1 MRKERTMNNKEKN
14 NINDLCPYL
23 LMLGIRQQRCTH
35 GCVMVANT
43 TMSSASAEAL
53 SDDLF
58 PKVVETDADQMVQ
71 CDRRILGD
79 LGPVNL
85 LAQARNAARAISDL
99 DLPGDITP
107 DVVIQK
113 SDLLKAINT
122 GQKPQLIEELI
133 RSVSSVCHEAGRRVY
148 EQFDLAASKA
158 PSKVDETIN
167 DLVDGLDRMNHAR
180 SNDSSAF
187 TRFEK
192 RTDQLK
198 SLSRLKNEMKDTTY
212 RRLRSQLLQKS
223 QSEYLTVLDKLADNH
238 FQQFWKKQCDM
249 IRDRFEKYRQNS
261 RAFASK
267 VRQCSDQCSRNYQSA
282 KERLTILKSG
292 NQVVLNEASKDEF
305 MAALMAN
312 RKVGGQ
318 AELIES
324 LRGEFEQHLRQLAE
338 KRGMGRQ
345 NAQRMSFRALVLG
358 LPVNDIVDTFTALIL
373 ENISDTCSFYESCQ
387 AYGLERLV
395 TELSQRSHITSWF
408 NGRDN
413 PRFGITPF
421 EFYMVRMPK
430 PTNPKEVQIKELLES
445 LFRKAGFHNILN
457 NSQAR
462 SISVLRIYAGWPIGI
477 EGGNTV
483 LHKAYKDTA
492 LNHLPHLIG
501 ILPDT
506 DAGKHSPALLKL

>member
-1 MRKERTMNNKEKN
+1 
-14 NINDLCPYL
+14 
-23 LMLGIRQQRCTH
+23 
-35 GCVMVANT
+35 
-43 TMSSASAEAL
+43 
-53 SDDLF
+53 
-58 PKVVETDADQMVQ
+58 
-71 CDRRILGD
+71 
-79 LGPVNL
+79 
-85 LAQARNAARAISDL
+85 
-99 DLPGDITP
+99 
-107 DVVIQK
+107 
-113 SDLLKAINT
+113 
-122 GQKPQLIEELI
+122 
-133 RSVSSVCHEAGRRVY
+133 
-148 EQFDLAASKA
+148 
-158 PSKVDETIN
+158 VDEAIN
-167 DLVDGLDRMNHAR
+167 DLVDGLDRMDHAK
-180 SNDSSAF
+180 SNDSSAL
-187 TRFEK
+187 TCFEK

-212 RRLRSQLLQKS
+212 RRLKSQLLQKA
-223 QSEYLTVLDKLADNH
+223 QNEYLDVLYQLTNNY
-238 FQQFWKKQCDM
+238 FQQFWKKECDM
-249 IRDRFEKYRQNS
+249 LRDRFEKYRQNS

-267 VRQCSDQCSRNYQSA
+267 IRQCGDQCSRNYQSA

-305 MAALMAN
+305 KAALRAN

-318 AELIES
+318 AELKED
-324 LRGEFEQHLRQLAE
+324 LRGEFEQRLRQLAE
-338 KRGMGRQ
+338 KQGMGRR

-358 LPVNDIVDTFTALIL
+358 LSVNDIVDAFAALIL

-387 AYGLERLV
+387 TYGLECLV

-421 EFYMVRMPK
+421 EFCMVRMPK

-477 EGGNTV
+477 EGGNRV

-492 LNHLPHLIG
+492 SNHLPHLIG

-506 DAGKHSPALLKL
+506 DASKHSPALLKL

>member
-1 MRKERTMNNKEKN
+1 MSNKEKN
-14 NINDLCPYL
+14 NITDSRPYL
-23 LMLGIRQQRCTH
+23 PMLGIREQRCNH
-35 GCVMVANT
+35 GNAMVAST

-53 SDDLF
+53 SDDIF

-79 LGPVNL
+79 LEPASL
-85 LAQARNAARAISDL
+85 LAQAKNAVRAISEL
-99 DLPGDITP
+99 SLPADITP
-107 DVVIQK
+107 EIVIQK
-113 SDLLKAINT
+113 SALLKAINT
-122 GQKPQLIEELI
+122 GQKPQLVEELV
-133 RSVSSVCHEAGRRVY
+133 RSVSSVCYEAGRRVC

-158 PSKVDETIN
+158 PSKVDEAIN
-167 DLVDGLDRMNHAR
+167 GLVDALDRMDHAR
-180 SNDSSAF
+180 SNDNSAL

-212 RRLRSQLLQKS
+212 RKLKSQLVQKA
-223 QSEYLTVLDKLADNH
+223 QNEYLDVLDQLADNH
-238 FQQFWKKQCDM
+238 FQQFWKKECDM
-249 IRDRFEKYRQNS
+249 LRDRFEKYHHNS

-305 MAALMAN
+305 MAALMVN
-312 RKVGGQ
+312 QKVGGQ
-318 AELIES
+318 DELIES
-324 LRGEFEQHLRQLAE
+324 LRGEFEQRLRQLAE

-358 LPVNDIVDTFTALIL
+358 LQVNDIVDAFTTLIL

-395 TELSQRSHITSWF
+395 TELLQRSHITSWF

-413 PRFGITPF
+413 PRFGIIPF

-477 EGGNTV
+477 EGGNRV

-492 LNHLPHLIG
+492 SNHLPHLIG

>member
-1 MRKERTMNNKEKN
+1 MNNNEKN
-14 NINDLCPYL
+14 NNDSSPYL
-23 LMLGIRQQRCTH
+23 PMWGIRQQRCNH
-35 GCVMVANT
+35 GNAMVAST

-58 PKVVETDADQMVQ
+58 PKVLEMDADQMMQ
-71 CDRRILGD
+71 CDRRMLGD
-79 LGPVNL
+79 LESASL
-85 LAQARNAARAISDL
+85 LAQSRNAVRAISDL
-99 DLPGDITP
+99 SLPSDLTP
-107 DVVIQK
+107 EVVVQK
-113 SDLLKAINT
+113 SKLVNAINT
-122 GQKPQLIEELI
+122 GQKPQLVEELV
-133 RSVSSVCHEAGRRVY
+133 RSVSSVCYEAGRRVSK
-148 EQFDLAASKA
+148 QFDLAASKA
-158 PSKVDETIN
+158 PSKVDEAIN
-167 DLVDGLDRMNHAR
+167 DLVDALDRMDHAK
-180 SNDSSAF
+180 SKDSGAL
-187 TRFEK
+187 TCFEK

-198 SLSRLKNEMKDTTY
+198 SLSRLKNEMKDTTF
-212 RRLRSQLLQKS
+212 RRLKNQLLQKA
-223 QSEYLTVLDKLADNH
+223 QNEYLDVLNQLTDSY
-238 FQQFWKKQCDM
+238 FQQFWKKECDM
-249 IRDRFEKYRQNS
+249 VRDRFEKYRQNT

-267 VRQCSDQCSRNYQSA
+267 VRQCSDQCSRNYQTA

-305 MAALMAN
+305 MAALRAN

-324 LRGEFEQHLRQLAE
+324 LRGEFEQRLRQLAE
-338 KRGMGRQ
+338 KRGMGRR

-358 LPVNDIVDTFTALIL
+358 LPVNDIVDAFTDLIL

-421 EFYMVRMPK
+421 EFFMVRMPK
-430 PTNPKEVQIKELLES
+430 ATNPKEVQIKELLES

-462 SISVLRIYAGWPIGI
+462 SISILRIYAGWPIGI

-483 LHKAYKDTA
+483 LHEAYKDTA

-506 DAGKHSPALLKL
+506 DAGKHSPALLRL

>member
-1 MRKERTMNNKEKN
+1 MNDKEKN
-14 NINDLCPYL
+14 NNDSSPYL
-23 LMLGIRQQRCTH
+23 PMWGIREQRCNH
-35 GCVMVANT
+35 GNAMVAST

-79 LGPVNL
+79 LEPANL
-85 LAQARNAARAISDL
+85 QTQSRNAARAISAL
-99 DLPGDITP
+99 SLPADITP
-107 DVVIQK
+107 EIVIQK
-113 SDLLKAINT
+113 STLLKAINT
-122 GQKPQLIEELI
+122 GQKPQLVEELV
-133 RSVSSVCHEAGRRVY
+133 RSVSLVCHEGGQRVC

-158 PSKVDETIN
+158 PSNVDEAIN
-167 DLVDGLDRMNHAR
+167 DLVDALDRMGNAR
-180 SNDSSAF
+180 SNDNSAL

-212 RRLRSQLLQKS
+212 QRLKSQLVQKA
-223 QSEYLTVLDKLADNH
+223 QNEYLDVLDQLTDNYFH
-238 FQQFWKKQCDM
+238 QFWKKECDM
-249 IRDRFEKYRQNS
+249 LRDRFEKYRQNS

-267 VRQCSDQCSRNYQSA
+267 VRQCSDQCSRNYQTA

-292 NQVVLNEASKDEF
+292 NQVLLNEAGKDEF
-305 MAALMAN
+305 VAALMVN
-312 RKVGGQ
+312 LKVGGQ
-318 AELIES
+318 DELIES
-324 LRGEFEQHLRQLAE
+324 LRGEFEQRLRQLAE
-338 KRGMGRQ
+338 KRGMGRR

-358 LPVNDIVDTFTALIL
+358 LSVNDIVDAFAALIL

-387 AYGLERLV
+387 AYGLECLV

-421 EFYMVRMPK
+421 EFCMVRMPK
-430 PTNPKEVQIKELLES
+430 ATNPKEVQIKELLES